1 MACHERKRANRFT
14 DAFAV
19 VGTDFGRR
27 ESFGRQKIGMC
38 LLKLL
43 HRGLVALPHA
53 GVVAV
58 VVGVTLWLSACP
70 PTQGETWK
78 RKTLLS

>member
-1 MACHERKRANRFT
+1 
-14 DAFAV
+14 
-19 VGTDFGRR
+19 
-27 ESFGRQKIGMC
+27 MC

-78 RKTLLS
+78 RKTLFS